1 MKKLSSIL
9 AIVLVLCSLFV
20 LVPSAEEAYDTYT
33 YSIDGDKLLSPD
45 AYSAKD
51 MNKPL
56 TSKEMGL
63 SVPLGRATD
72 IVADQD
78 GNVYIADPEHN
89 LRRTRAQMKLLCEIE
104 ANYDEMMSFVESM
117 L

>member
-1 MKKLSSIL
+1 MKKLSCVL

-33 YSIDGDKLLSPD
+33 YSIDGEKLLSPD

-63 SVPLGRATD
+63 SENLGKATD
-72 IVADQD
+72 IVSDQD
-78 GNVYIADPEHN
+78 GNVYIADPEKGRIVV
-89 LRRTRAQMKLLCEIE
+89 LDKLPRNSDHYRI
-104 ANYDEMMSFVESM
+104 YR
-117 L
+117 